1 MSGARLLACAV
12 IAAGLAA
19 CGGSGD
25 DVPARMVPTMT
36 ISLSHS
42 DLVFDAARQ
51 RLYAVSSDL
60 KNPAKIVSV
69 DTTSG
74 QVRDLVTPAD
84 PPPYSP
90 IFPQQGTVS
99 LSAHARYLY
108 FATQSGA
115 VSRVDLASG
124 AVDLSLP
131 APPAMNA
138 KVAAV
143 AASRT
148 DDVAAYVQLRPN
160 DLDPDAIG
168 MLRNSQW
175 GTQWTRVPPPVTSNS
190 APTLAVRDDDAEL
203 LSSFAGLNRVRV
215 TAAGPDVVLA
225 TAAIASSL
233 WGVDVPQY
241 VSAGILAQCGIYDAT
256 TLAPRFPL
264 PDASV
269 CGVLPSRS
277 RVVCASSATE
287 EGHSLYVFDLTT
299 RNFVTSWLAGFETG
313 TVFVQLPPLRI
324 TSLGGGR
331 VAVSYGSSSKAGGH
345 YGPTSI
351 AFYSDAA
358 FN

>member
-74 QVRDLVTPAD
+74 EVLNLVSPSD

-90 IFPQQGTVS
+90 VTPQQGTLS
-99 LSAHARYLY
+99 LSAHARYLWLV
-108 FATQSGA
+108 TKSGA

-124 AVDLSLP
+124 AVDLTLP

-138 KVAAV
+138 KIAAAV
-143 AASRT
+143 ASRI
-148 DDVAAYVQLRPN
+148 DDATAYVQLRSN

-168 MLRNSQW
+168 VLRDGQW
-175 GTQWTRVPPPVTSNS
+175 GAQWAHVPAPSLS
-190 APTLAVRDDDAEL
+190 ASTTLAVRNDDAEL
-203 LSSFAGLNRVRV
+203 LSRASDLERVRV
-215 TAAGPDVVLA
+215 SAVGPDAVLA
-225 TAAIASSL
+225 TAAIPASP
-233 WGVDVPQY
+233 WADVPQY
-241 VSAGILAQCGIYDAT
+241 VSGGILANGWTFDAT
-256 TLAPRFPL
+256 TLAALFRI
-264 PDASV
+264 PDADV

-277 RVVCASSATE
+277 RVVCASDATPQ
-287 EGHSLYVFDLTT
+287 GHSLYVFDLPSRKIIAT
-299 RNFVTSWLAGFETG
+299 WLAGFETG
-313 TVFVQLPPLRI
+313 TVWVTTVPQRI

-331 VAVSYGSSSKAGGH
+331 VAVSYGSVGRGPL
-345 YGPTSI
+345 YGPTLLAI
-351 AFYSDAA
+351 YSDPA

>member
-1 MSGARLLACAV
+1 MGC
-12 IAAGLAA
+12 
-19 CGGSGD
+19 
-25 DVPARMVPTMT
+25 
-36 ISLSHS
+36 
-42 DLVFDAARQ
+42 AAR
-51 RLYAVSSDL
+51 
-60 KNPAKIVSV
+60 K
-69 DTTSG
+69 
-74 QVRDLVTPAD
+74 

-99 LSAHARYLY
+99 LSVHARYLY

-225 TAAIASSL
+225 TAAIASSGRCSSVRQCGNPRAMWNL
-233 WGVDVPQY
+233 RRDHAGAA
-241 VSAGILAQCGIYDAT
+241 VSASRCECVRCPAQPQPSGVRIVGDRGGSQSLRVRFNDAQFRHK
-256 TLAPRFPL
+256 LVGRIRDRDCICAVAAAAHYVARRRPR
-264 PDASV
+264 
-269 CGVLPSRS
+269 RS
-277 RVVCASSATE
+277 
-287 EGHSLYVFDLTT
+287 
-299 RNFVTSWLAGFETG
+299 
-313 TVFVQLPPLRI
+313 QLRQL
-324 TSLGGGR
+324 
-331 VAVSYGSSSKAGGH
+331 
-345 YGPTSI
+345 
-351 AFYSDAA
+351 
-358 FN
+358 